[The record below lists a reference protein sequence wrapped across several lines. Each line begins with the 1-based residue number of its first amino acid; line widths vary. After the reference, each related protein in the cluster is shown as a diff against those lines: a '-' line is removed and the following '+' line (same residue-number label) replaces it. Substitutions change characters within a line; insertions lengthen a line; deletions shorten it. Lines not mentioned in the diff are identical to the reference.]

1 MPGRDRRLVAA
12 ATAPLLLRYGYP
24 LRTARPATAVDPA
37 APVATIFDRAPE
49 NERSTARLV
58 RKVRRHVRWG
68 RTEGFGRLVEEDE
81 LNPVTRARVA
91 IDKRRWRR
99 AHPQPAGRAVPVYLV
114 GLQRSG
120 TNMLARGLDT
130 APEFEVRNE
139 NDRTA
144 FHLFQLR
151 ADEVVQRI
159 VLDSRHRYVLFKPLC
174 DSHRVDHLL
183 DDVRTPSPGRAIW
196 AYRDVDGRV
205 RSAVSKFGRNNLLVL
220 GDIAAGRGDAMW
232 QAQRLSA
239 ETLEVL
245 ASFDYRTMT
254 PESAAALMWWMRNGL
269 YFELGLELRNDVMLA
284 SYQDLLRDPPGAM
297 GALCSFLDLPYRPG
311 LVAHLRSPSSGGR
324 PPLDLDPRVRVL
336 CDQLAARLDDV
347 HRQQRQKWAA

>member
-1 MPGRDRRLVAA
+1 
-12 ATAPLLLRYGYP
+12 
-24 LRTARPATAVDPA
+24 
-37 APVATIFDRAPE
+37 
-49 NERSTARLV
+49 
-58 RKVRRHVRWG
+58 
-68 RTEGFGRLVEEDE
+68 
-81 LNPVTRARVA
+81 
-91 IDKRRWRR
+91 
-99 AHPQPAGRAVPVYLV
+99 VYLE

-139 NDRTA
+139 NDRAA

-151 ADEVVQRI
+151 SDEVVQRI

-183 DDVRTPSPGRAIW
+183 DDVSTPSPGRAIW

-220 GDIAAGRGDAMW
+220 GDIAAGRGDGMW

-239 ETLEVL
+239 ETLAVL
-245 ASFDYRTMT
+245 SSFDYRTMT

-269 YFELGLELRNDVMLA
+269 YFELGLERRNDVMLA

-297 GALCSFLDLPYRPG
+297 GSLCSFLDLTYRPG
-311 LVAHLRSPSSGGR
+311 LVAHLRSPSAGGR